1 MKIRTEHD
9 PRAIMPHWEW
19 TAWDES
25 TYDGADDAGPKAR
38 AIGTGPTEA
47 EAIADLME
55 QLES

>member
-1 MKIRTEHD
+1 MKIRTEYD
-9 PRAIMPHWEW
+9 PRALLTHWEW

-25 TYDGADDAGPKAR
+25 TYDGAEDAGPSAR
-38 AIGTGPTEA
+38 AIGCGPTEA